1 MTKKRNV
8 VKTTADLTPKQ
19 RKFVDVLVA
28 NWGQMS
34 KADAC
39 VEAGFTAP
47 KGKKPYEM
55 GSRLTNPELNPHVC
69 RYLEK
74 RLSQEL
80 QKYEKD
86 KLRNYKVFERL
97 RDGAESKSQY
107 NASINAQKNIVQMS
121 GQLIAKSEVTHSTID
136 GMSREQL
143 EKRLSELEEKLHENK
158 SIIDITP
165 ETTFKE

>member
-28 NWGQMS
+28 NWGQMT

-39 VEAGFTAP
+39 IEAGFTAP
-47 KGKKPYEM
+47 AGKKPYEIA
-55 GSRLTNPELNPHVC
+55 SRLTNPELNPHVC

-86 KLRNYKVFERL
+86 KLRNYKIFEKL
-97 RDGAESKSQY
+97 RDGAESKNQY

-143 EKRLSELEEKLHENK
+143 EKRLSELEDKLNENK
-158 SIIDITP
+158 SIIDVTP

>member
-1 MTKKRNV
+1 MPKKSNQL
-8 VKTTADLTPKQ
+8 KTVHELTPKQ

-80 QKYEKD
+80 QKYETD
-86 KLRNYKVFERL
+86 KLRNYKVFEKL
-97 RDGAESKSQY
+97 RDGAESKNQY

-121 GQLIAKSEVTHSTID
+121 GQLIAKSEVMHSTID

-143 EKRLSELEEKLHENK
+143 EKRLTELEDKLSENK

-165 ETTFKE
+165 ETIVTE

>member
-80 QKYEKD
+80 QKYETD

-143 EKRLSELEEKLHENK
+143 EKRLTELEDKLSENK
-158 SIIDITP
+158 SIIDITA
-165 ETTFKE
+165 ETTLKE